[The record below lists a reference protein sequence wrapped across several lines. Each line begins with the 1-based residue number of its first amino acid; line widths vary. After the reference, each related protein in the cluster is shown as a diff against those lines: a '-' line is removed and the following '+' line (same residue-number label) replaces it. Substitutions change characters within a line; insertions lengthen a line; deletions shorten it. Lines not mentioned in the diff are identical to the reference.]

1 MNNTFSIDSIK
12 DEVETLRKVVI
23 FIISSFLSSIVLPL
37 EPSVTYSP
45 SVSETR
51 GARGLK
57 RTTVNMTMH
66 SASLDLSSI
75 PGEARLS
82 TRLAG
87 DPGRD
92 PGMAGS
98 GLWEGLLYGGLRE
111 PVSED

>member
-1 MNNTFSIDSIK
+1 MTRTLSMESIR
-12 DEVETLRKVVI
+12 DEVETLRKVVM
-23 FIISSFLSSIVLPL
+23 FISSFLSRIVRPL

-87 DPGRD
+87 DPGRL
-92 PGMAGS
+92 AS
-98 GLWEGLLYGGLRE
+98 
-111 PVSED
+111 S